1 MCSSTASK
9 NLILNLVSPRLE
21 HCCLMIQLFS
31 LLQFFTDY
39 LIFESLVILNA
50 LKLFIV

>member
-1 MCSSTASK
+1 MCSSRASK

-21 HCCLMIQLFS
+21 HCCLIQLFS